1 MIIHIK
7 QIAIVLYLIIQST
20 FRISKIS
27 ANALLSLCCYER
39 IQSRA
44 QIKTS
49 TVSDFKQLL
58 YWSITFL
65 PVLNADSEAT
75 VQIEIVK
82 MSRAILKITDIL
94 LN

>member
-20 FRISKIS
+20 SRISKRL
-27 ANALLSLCCYER
+27 ANALLSLCCCER
-39 IQSRA
+39 IQSCA

-58 YWSITFL
+58 Y
-65 PVLNADSEAT
+65 
-75 VQIEIVK
+75 
-82 MSRAILKITDIL
+82 
-94 LN
+94 